1 MNKPTKSLRYPTYV
15 YILYFKTN
23 GGIMNMDVGAISQ

>member
-23 GGIMNMDVGAISQ
+23 YVTIDTDIGAISQ

>member
-1 MNKPTKSLRYPTYV
+1 MNKLTKSLRYPTYV

-23 GGIMNMDVGAISQ
+23 RGIMNMDIGAISQ